1 MPDTGA
7 AYQVIARK
15 WRPPT
20 FDDLVGQRHV
30 AQTLQNAIRTGR
42 LGHAFLFTGPR
53 GVGKT
58 SAARILAKALNCTAT
73 PGPNPT
79 PCGAC
84 SSCEAVAAGT
94 AVDVVEIDGASN
106 NGVDEV
112 RELRENVKYLPASS
126 RFKVYI
132 IDEVHMLST
141 AAFNAL
147 LKTLEEPPAHVKFV
161 FATTEVHRVPATI
174 LSRCQRFDFRR
185 IPLDEVTGRLR
196 TITEADGV
204 KADVRALRLI
214 ARQGEGSMRD
224 AQSLLDQVIAY
235 AGSGEVT
242 EATVREV
249 LGISDRA
256 AVRDL
261 ADAVLA
267 RDAAAALIRLDALYR
282 GGSDLRQLARDLL
295 EHFRHLLLARVAGAK
310 ALEAELGPDEAAEV
324 VRRAEGRGV
333 DELQALVGLLVR
345 GEEELSRAPAP
356 RLAFEV
362 TLIRMARVAELRSLG
377 DILADLDRLG
387 ARLGGGDGTAGSG
400 SGPEGGRRGP
410 GGAGPGT
417 AGPARG
423 GSGATGGPPRSGARA
438 SADEARAVRRGAG
451 YTPERPGAVGSADAR
466 RATAGPS
473 EAHADDAGPI
483 ELTPERWVDAVQF
496 VASRK
501 PALGAILEEAVLLEA
516 APGRLSLGMPEGNPF
531 HEDTLADAARSGI
544 LTDLLAQATGRRYE
558 VRVGRLTAGM
568 SPLAPSVA
576 ETAEARARRERDALL
591 AEALAHPVVQ
601 VAAEVFE
608 IAPDTL
614 AVKPLAS

>member
-1 MPDTGA
+1 MADTT

-20 FDDLVGQRHV
+20 FDDLIGQRHV
-30 AQTLQNAIRTGR
+30 AQTLQNAIKGGR

-58 SAARILAKALNCTAT
+58 SAARILAKALNCTTT

-84 SSCEAVAAGT
+84 SSCEGVAAGT
-94 AVDVVEIDGASN
+94 SVDVVEIDGASN

-141 AAFNAL
+141 PAFNAL

-161 FATTEVHRVPATI
+161 FATTEVHKVPATI

-185 IPLDEVTGRLR
+185 ISLEEVAGRLR
-196 TITEADGV
+196 RITDADGV
-204 KADVRALRLI
+204 KATDRALRLI

-235 AGSGEVT
+235 AGSAEVT
-242 EATVREV
+242 DATVREV

-256 AVRDL
+256 AVLDL

-267 RDAAAALIRLDALYR
+267 RDPAAALVKLDALYR

-295 EHFRHLLLARVAGAK
+295 EHVRHLLLARVAGVK
-310 ALEAELGPDEAAEV
+310 ALEAELGPEEAAEV
-324 VRRAEGRGV
+324 VRRAEAHGIE
-333 DELQALVGLLVR
+333 ELQALVGLLVK
-345 GEEELSRAPAP
+345 GEEELGRAPAP

-362 TLIRMARVAELRSLG
+362 TLIRMSRVSELRSLG
-377 DILADLDRLG
+377 DILAHLE
-387 ARLGGGDGTAGSG
+387 RLGG
-400 SGPEGGRRGP
+400 EGGGP
-410 GGAGPGT
+410 TSGGPDTGKRGGAGGM
-417 AGPARG
+417 R
-423 GSGATGGPPRSGARA
+423 GSGGGPIAGA
-438 SADEARAVRRGAG
+438 AG
-451 YTPERPGAVGSADAR
+451 PERPP
-466 RATAGPS
+466 ATGV
-473 EAHADDAGPI
+473 EM
-483 ELTPERWVDAVQF
+483 TPERWVEAVRF
-496 VASRK
+496 VATRK

-516 APGRLSLGMPEGNPF
+516 APDRLALGMPEGNPF
-531 HEDTLADAARSGI
+531 HEEKLADAARSG
-544 LTDLLAQATGRRYE
+544 LLADLLAQATGRRYE
-558 VRVGRLTAGM
+558 VRVGPITTGAA
-568 SPLAPSVA
+568 PVAPSVA
-576 ETAEARARRERDALL
+576 ETAEAKARRERDALV
-591 AEALAHPVVQ
+591 AEAIAHPVVQ
-601 VAAEVFE
+601 AAAEVFE
-608 IAPDTL
+608 IDPDAL
-614 AVKPLAS
+614 AVRPLAS

>member
-1 MPDTGA
+1 MADTGA

-20 FDDLVGQRHV
+20 FDDLVGQKHV
-30 AQTLQNAIRTGR
+30 AQTLQNAIRAGR

-79 PCGAC
+79 PCGVC
-84 SSCEAVAAGT
+84 GPCESVAAGSS
-94 AVDVVEIDGASN
+94 VDVVEIDGASN

-112 RELRENVKYLPASS
+112 RELRENVKYLPAST

-161 FATTEVHRVPATI
+161 FATTEVHKVPATI

-185 IPLDEVTGRLR
+185 IPLDEVAGRLR
-196 TITEADGV
+196 TITEADGI
-204 KADVRALRLI
+204 KADARALRLV

-235 AGSGEVT
+235 AGGGDVSET
-242 EATVREV
+242 TVREV
-249 LGISDRA
+249 LGISDHA

-261 ADAVLA
+261 AGAVLA
-267 RDAAAALIRLDALYR
+267 RDAAAALVMLDALYR

-310 ALEAELGPDEAAEV
+310 PLESELGPDDAAEV
-324 VRRAEGRGV
+324 VRRAEGHGV
-333 DELQALVGLLVR
+333 EELQALVGLLVK
-345 GEEELSRAPAP
+345 GEEELGRAPAP

-387 ARLGGGDGTAGSG
+387 ARLGGGGDGGTSG
-400 SGPEGGRRGP
+400 SGP
-410 GGAGPGT
+410 
-417 AGPARG
+417 
-423 GSGATGGPPRSGARA
+423 GSGSPPPRGAPPRSNVPSGGGRGTAA
-438 SADEARAVRRGAG
+438 SAPPPAPLTG
-451 YTPERPGAVGSADAR
+451 
-466 RATAGPS
+466 
-473 EAHADDAGPI
+473 
-483 ELTPERWVDAVQF
+483 LTPERWVDAVQF

-516 APGRLSLGMPEGNPF
+516 APGRVSLGMPEGNPF
-531 HEDTLADAARSGI
+531 HEDTLAEAARSGI

-558 VRVGRLTAGM
+558 VRVGRLAAGAA
-568 SPLAPSVA
+568 PLAPSVA
-576 ETAEARARRERDALL
+576 ETAEGKARRERDALL

-601 VAAEVFE
+601 AAAEVFDLP
-608 IAPDTL
+608 PDAL

>member
-1 MPDTGA
+1 MADTAA

-30 AQTLQNAIRTGR
+30 AQTLQNAIRSGR

-73 PGPNPT
+73 PGPNPN

-84 SSCEAVAAGT
+84 GSCQGIATGT
-94 AVDVVEIDGASN
+94 SVDVVEIDGASN

-126 RFKVYI
+126 RSKVYI

-141 AAFNAL
+141 PAFNAL

-161 FATTEVHRVPATI
+161 FATTEAHKLPATI

-185 IPLDEVTGRLR
+185 IPFDEVAGRLR
-196 TITEADGV
+196 RITDAEGIRASD
-204 KADVRALRLI
+204 RALRLI

-235 AGSGEVT
+235 AGDGEVT
-242 EATVREV
+242 DATVREV

-256 AVRDL
+256 AVLDL
-261 ADAVLA
+261 AAAILA
-267 RDAAAALIRLDALYR
+267 RDAAGALVRLDALYR

-295 EHFRHLLLARVAGAK
+295 EHVRHLLLARVAGAK
-310 ALEAELGPDEAAEV
+310 ALEAELAPDEAAEV
-324 VRRAEGRGV
+324 VRRAEAHGV
-333 DELQALVGLLVR
+333 EELQALVGLLVK
-345 GEEELSRAPAP
+345 GEEELGRAPAP

-377 DILADLDRLG
+377 DILADLERLG
-387 ARLGGGDGTAGSG
+387 ARLGGDGGPASGGTPGSSAPRGSAPRGGAPSGGGRGAAFAGPTAPRAREIETAGADGTTSVTSA
-400 SGPEGGRRGP
+400 PATP
-410 GGAGPGT
+410 DGALL
-417 AGPARG
+417 
-423 GSGATGGPPRSGARA
+423 
-438 SADEARAVRRGAG
+438 
-451 YTPERPGAVGSADAR
+451 
-466 RATAGPS
+466 
-473 EAHADDAGPI
+473 
-483 ELTPERWVDAVQF
+483 LTPERWVEAVRR
-496 VASRK
+496 VAARK
-501 PALGAILEEAVLLEA
+501 PALGAILEEAVLLEVG
-516 APGRLSLGMPEGNPF
+516 PNRLSLGMPEGNPF
-531 HEDTLADAARSGI
+531 HEDALAEAARSGV
-544 LTDLLAQATGRRYE
+544 LGDLLAQATGRRYE
-558 VRVGRLTAGM
+558 IRVSRVTAGAA
-568 SPLAPSVA
+568 PLAPSVA
-576 ETAEARARRERDALL
+576 GTAEAKARRERDALL

-601 VAAEVFE
+601 AAAEVFE
-608 IAPDTL
+608 LDPDAL